1 MTCEEAA
8 RVLDA
13 FSVHNDKL
21 LALESLK
28 RALKDAESPEG
39 QAAILASI
47 PYEPDRFVALQI
59 LSTVSIQNIRFA
71 CTFTSILL
79 FNINMHLCLGNGLPG
94 T

>member
-13 FSVHNDKL
+13 FSVPNDKL
-21 LALESLK
+21 LALQSLK

-47 PYEPDRFVALQI
+47 PYEPDRMVALQI
-59 LSTVSIQNIRFA
+59 LSTVCIFQY
-71 CTFTSILL
+71 
-79 FNINMHLCLGNGLPG
+79 INQTLRLVMRTRTRTVHS
-94 T
+94 TERHSDH

>member
-1 MTCEEAA
+1 MTCEEGA

-21 LALESLK
+21 LALESIK

-47 PYEPDRFVALQI
+47 PYEPDRMVALQI
-59 LSTVSIQNIRFA
+59 LSTVSIQKF
-71 CTFTSILL
+71 SLL
-79 FNINMHLCLGNGLPG
+79 VLLHQCNTTTVQN
-94 T
+94 

>member
-13 FSVHNDKL
+13 FSVPNDKL
-21 LALESLK
+21 LALQSLK

-47 PYEPDRFVALQI
+47 PYEPDRMVALQI
-59 LSTVSIQNIRFA
+59 LSTVCMYFSIHQSNIETCDAYTYTNSSQYRK
-71 CTFTSILL
+71 TQ
-79 FNINMHLCLGNGLPG
+79 
-94 T
+94 